1 MILLSFN
8 KLVWFNGKAFDFHS
22 NNMGSTPII
31 SSTHIGKIMKES
43 TRKFVKTVFNMLL
56 VVIGGVFL
64 LPVITIT
71 PFVLLSVYC
80 ASLSFRCVK
89 AIKD

>member
-1 MILLSFN
+1 
-8 KLVWFNGKAFDFHS
+8 
-22 NNMGSTPII
+22 
-31 SSTHIGKIMKES
+31 MKES
-43 TRKFVKTVFNMLL
+43 ARKFVKTVLNTLL

>member
-1 MILLSFN
+1 MVKPLT
-8 KLVWFNGKAFDFHS
+8 S
-22 NNMGSTPII
+22 NQII
-31 SSTHIGKIMKES
+31 WVRLPSSAPYIGKIMKEY

-56 VVIGGVFL
+56 VIIGGVFL

>member
-1 MILLSFN
+1 MVKPLT
-8 KLVWFNGKAFDFHS
+8 S
-22 NNMGSTPII
+22 NQII
-31 SSTHIGKIMKES
+31 RVRLPSPAPNIGVKMKEYI
-43 TRKFVKTVFNMLL
+43 RKFVKTVFNISL
-56 VVIGGVFL
+56 VIIGGVFL
-64 LPVITIT
+64 IPVITIT

>member
-1 MILLSFN
+1 
-8 KLVWFNGKAFDFHS
+8 
-22 NNMGSTPII
+22 
-31 SSTHIGKIMKES
+31 MKEY
-43 TRKFVKTVFNMLL
+43 TKKVFKTVLNMLL

-80 ASLSFRCVK
+80 AGLSFRCVK

>member
-1 MILLSFN
+1 MVKPLT
-8 KLVWFNGKAFDFHS
+8 S
-22 NNMGSTPII
+22 NQII
-31 SSTHIGKIMKES
+31 WVRLPSSAPHIGNKMKEY

-56 VVIGGVFL
+56 VIIGGVFL

>member
-1 MILLSFN
+1 MVKPLT
-8 KLVWFNGKAFDFHS
+8 S
-22 NNMGSTPII
+22 NQII
-31 SSTHIGKIMKES
+31 WVRLPSSAPHIGKIMKES
-43 TRKFVKTVFNMLL
+43 ARKFVKTVFNMLL

>member
-1 MILLSFN
+1 
-8 KLVWFNGKAFDFHS
+8 
-22 NNMGSTPII
+22 
-31 SSTHIGKIMKES
+31 MKEY
-43 TRKFVKTVFNMLL
+43 TRKFVKTVFSMLL

-64 LPVITIT
+64 LPVIIIT

>member
-1 MILLSFN
+1 MVKPLI
-8 KLVWFNGKAFDFHS
+8 S
-22 NNMGSTPII
+22 NQII
-31 SSTHIGKIMKES
+31 WVRLPSSAPHIGNKKMKES
-43 TRKFVKTVFNMLL
+43 ARKFVKTVLNMLL

-71 PFVLLSVYC
+71 PFALLSVYC
-80 ASLSFRCVK
+80 ASLSFRCIK

>member
-1 MILLSFN
+1 
-8 KLVWFNGKAFDFHS
+8 
-22 NNMGSTPII
+22 
-31 SSTHIGKIMKES
+31 MKEY

-89 AIKD
+89 PIKD